1 MKGLFC
7 VFLALL
13 PVQAQSLTWR
23 LPETLITYLGLTN
36 SQAQQISKNNSSYTE
51 LVAQKNARIWQ
62 VQEEISEETSKDPID
77 PSALGVRYM
86 EIELICRDISKA
98 GDELRKSNV
107 ALLTESQKVKLTAL
121 EEAMKLAPVFT
132 AAQSANLLAGI
143 RSGDFSALLGNPFV
157 NLGVAGYT
165 TFSSCTSPS
174 GVFMVNPATKPGQFG
189 SGLTAAPAGSA
200 RD

>member
-7 VFLALL
+7 LFFALL
-13 PVQAQSLTWR
+13 PLQAQSLTWS

-36 SQAQQISKNNSSYTE
+36 SQALQISKNNGSYTE

-62 VQEEISEETSKDPID
+62 VQAEISEETGKDPID

-98 GDELRKSNV
+98 GDDLRKSNL
-107 ALLTESQKVKLTAL
+107 ALLTDAQKVKLTAL
-121 EEAMKLAPVFT
+121 EEAMKLAPVYT
-132 AAQSANLLAGI
+132 AAQSANLLAGT
-143 RSGDFSALLGNPFV
+143 RSGDFSALLGNPIV
-157 NLGVAGYT
+157 YLGLSSRT
-165 TFSSCTSPS
+165 SLSSCTSPS
-174 GVFMVNPATKPGQFG
+174 GVFMIDPATRPGQFG
-189 SGLTAAPAGSA
+189 PGPTAASTRNT